1 MIFSGNNFL
10 SISDQTGLSFNLNV
24 SLNNSNGICNFGFS
38 GDASKKF
45 NYTMNSGYL
54 FDPENRSIFLYNKN
68 DIINI
73 SGNLETGKY
82 SYYLNNQPLCFNGN
96 KDYFKLKNFY
106 IQTQNC
112 QADLNIDIYGNR
124 PNYQVIFN
132 KFIPTGF
139 LTGSLINNSNFDF
152 KIYSGNVSVASKTGF
167 FIDSL
172 SKTINGI
179 SSTGVLRINTSG
191 NRQDVSMDNYLLTLN
206 LYTNFGKISQ
216 DYNITG
222 EYFKDVNFILSKNNL
237 FSFDI
242 LSTLSGLGMVKK
254 YDYSVNFDINSGSST
269 LVAPYSLPK
278 NLDVKF
284 EYHGGVTGNLT
295 GSLPGVGIITRNLT
309 GTITGYALLENTI
322 RTAITGY
329 DFISGLE
336 KTGFMDSKYGFFT
349 YASGIHKETGI
360 LQLTG
365 FLNPNNYYS
374 NINYNESTNIV
385 NGVASYNKYLYDN
398 KYIQN
403 EFFQSNYL
411 KNNLFFGGSIALD
424 KNANTLVVGAV
435 SGDVGSQ
442 LNAGRVYVFTG
453 SNNKWREAKLLTGT
467 NISANDY
474 FGQSVSINSSGTI
487 IVVGAPNKDLGT
499 GNLTNA
505 GSVYIFTGYE
515 NNWTQSS
522 IITGSNANTGDLF
535 GYSVKISKDG
545 SVIGVGAPN
554 KNLGTGAFTKT
565 GAGAVYLFTGNTN
578 NAWKQS
584 QILTGLD
591 RVNYDGFGTSLA
603 ISQDA
608 SMIAVGCTGCSLGS
622 LNRAGAV
629 YAFQGTLPWIQFQ
642 KITGNNISGFDSFGQ
657 SVELNN
663 DGTCLFASSIL
674 NDSGKGY
681 VAAFTG
687 NPFLSFSYAQKT
699 RIKPSDNINSG
710 LFGHSICCNDIGSD
724 LFIGAPNHNYGSL
737 TNAGAVYV
745 YTGIDSWLQRQKITG
760 NISNLNSSGKFGYS
774 VACEYL
780 GDNAVIASPFYNS
793 GAFNSLGSI
802 FSFNDV
808 LYSGYLGNFSGT
820 GFVSYPGT
828 YQATGS
834 ITGIR
839 YQKTIR
845 TVFDVLS
852 GWYEDNNISGL
863 ISFKT
868 GNLILNNSYVST
880 GNIASGINNLFI
892 SVRSMNYYDDY
903 DLTGKLTIS
912 GYSNDKT
919 SAGVIIEYITGK
931 K

>member
-73 SGNLETGKY
+73 SGNLETVKY

-139 LTGSLINNSNFDF
+139 LTGSIINNSNFDF
-152 KIYSGNVSVASKTGF
+152 KIYSGSMSVASKTGF

-172 SKTINGI
+172 SKTINSI

-191 NRQDVSMDNYLLTLN
+191 NRQDVSIDNYLLTLN

-242 LSTLSGLGMVKK
+242 LSTLSGIGAVKK
-254 YDYSVNFDINSGSST
+254 YDYSVNFDISSGSSN
-269 LVAPYSLPK
+269 LVTPYSLPK

-284 EYHGGVTGNLT
+284 EYHGGITGNLT
-295 GSLPGVGIITRNLT
+295 GSLPGVGIITRNLS

-329 DFISGLE
+329 DLISGLE

-467 NISANDY
+467 NISGNYY

-505 GSVYIFTGYE
+505 GSVYIFTGYQ
-515 NNWTQSS
+515 NNW
-522 IITGSNANTGDLF
+522 A
-535 GYSVKISKDG
+535 
-545 SVIGVGAPN
+545 
-554 KNLGTGAFTKT
+554 
-565 GAGAVYLFTGNTN
+565 
-578 NAWKQS
+578 QS

-591 RVNYDGFGTSLA
+591 RVNYDGFGASLA

-699 RIKPSDNINSG
+699 KIKPSDNINSG
-710 LFGHSICCNDIGSD
+710 LFGHSICCNDVGSD
-724 LFIGAPNHNYGSL
+724 LFIGSPNHNYGSL

-780 GDNAVIASPFYNS
+780 GDNVAIASPFYNS

-802 FSFNDV
+802 FSFNDI

-852 GWYEDNNISGL
+852 GWYENNNISGL

-892 SVRSMNYYDDY
+892 SVRSTNYYDDY

-912 GYSNDKT
+912 GYSNDRT